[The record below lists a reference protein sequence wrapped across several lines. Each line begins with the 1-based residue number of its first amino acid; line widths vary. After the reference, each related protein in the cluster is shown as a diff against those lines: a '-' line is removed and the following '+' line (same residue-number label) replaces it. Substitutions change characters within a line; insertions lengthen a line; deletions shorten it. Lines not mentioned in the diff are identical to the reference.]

1 MIWRDLYT
9 DSTTH
14 AIFDQIIDSQ
24 GRAMKDENFIRE
36 NNARHMWHPMG
47 HPADSLANPPK
58 VIRSAAG
65 SHITD
70 IDGHKTVDAVGG
82 LWCVNL
88 GYSNDAV
95 KEAISNQLFE
105 LPYYSA
111 FAGSTNPT
119 AIEASYM
126 VREFF
131 KEDGMARVFFTSGGS
146 DSVETCLRLARQYHR
161 LRGEPTRT
169 KFLSLKKGY
178 HGTHFGGASVNGNN
192 RFRTSYEPLLAGCFH
207 LPAPYTYRN
216 PYNET
221 DPAVLAQNIAQAMED
236 EIAFQGAKTIAAFI
250 MEPIQ
255 GAGGV
260 IVPHETF
267 MPLMREICDRHGIL
281 LISDEV
287 ITGFGRT
294 GDWSGA
300 RHWGVKPDMMSTAK
314 GITSGY
320 FPVGAALLSDKVAEV
335 FEKDETGE
343 GAIFHGYTYSA
354 HPVGAAA
361 VVACLEETLKL
372 DTKTNAAARGTQ
384 LYQGVLKLAEKHAVI
399 GDVRGGHGLM
409 TGIEIV
415 SDRAQKTPMDMD
427 VMKRIHQTAYE
438 AGAMVRLG
446 ANNILMSPPLTV
458 TEDEINTVL
467 SALDAGFSA
476 V

>member
-1 MIWRDLYT
+1 
-9 DSTTH
+9 
-14 AIFDQIIDSQ
+14 
-24 GRAMKDENFIRE
+24 MKDENFLKE
-36 NNARHMWHPMG
+36 NNARQLWHPMG
-47 HPADSLANPPK
+47 HPGDAQTTPPRIIK
-58 VIRSAAG
+58 GATG
-65 SHITD
+65 STITD
-70 IDGHKTVDAVGG
+70 IDGHSAVDAVGG

-88 GYSNDAV
+88 GYSNDKV
-95 KEAISNQLFE
+95 KQAIADQLFE

-111 FAGSTNPT
+111 FAGTSNPP
-119 AIEASYM
+119 AIEAAYA
-126 VREFF
+126 VQEFF
-131 KEDGMARVFFTSGGS
+131 AEDGIERVFFTSGGS

-192 RFRTSYEPLLAGCFH
+192 RFRINYEPLLPGCFH
-207 LPAPYTYRN
+207 LPAPYSYRN
-216 PYNET
+216 PFNET
-221 DPAVLAQNIAQAMED
+221 DPARLAQLIAQAMED
-236 EIAFQGAKTIAAFI
+236 EIAFQGANTIAAFI

-320 FPVGAALLSDKVAEV
+320 FPVGAALMSGKVAEV
-335 FEKDETGE
+335 FETS
-343 GAIFHGYTYSA
+343 GADGGIYHGYTYSA

-361 VVACLEETLKL
+361 VIACLEETVRLN
-372 DTKTNAAARGTQ
+372 TKANAAVRGKQ
-384 LYQGVLKLAEKHAVI
+384 LYDGVLKLAEKYSIV

-409 TGIEIV
+409 TGIELV
-415 SDRAQKTPMDMD
+415 SDRAAKTPMDNETMQ
-427 VMKRIHQTAYE
+427 RIHRTAYE

-446 ANNILMSPPLTV
+446 MHNILMSPPLTI
-458 TEDEINTVL
+458 TESEVDTIL
-467 SALDAGFSA
+467 AALDKGFA
-476 V
+476 AA

>member
-1 MIWRDLYT
+1 
-9 DSTTH
+9 
-14 AIFDQIIDSQ
+14 
-24 GRAMKDENFIRE
+24 MKDENFLKE
-36 NNARHMWHPMG
+36 NNARQLWHPMG
-47 HPADSLANPPK
+47 HPGDAQANPPK
-58 VIRSAAG
+58 FIKTAAG
-65 SHITD
+65 STITD
-70 IDGHKTVDAVGG
+70 IDGATVVDAVGG

-88 GYSNDAV
+88 GYSNDKV
-95 KEAISNQLFE
+95 KQAIADQLFE

-111 FAGSTNPT
+111 FAGTTNPP
-119 AIEASYM
+119 AIEAAFA
-126 VREFF
+126 VQEFF
-131 KEDGMARVFFTSGGS
+131 AEDGIERVFFTSGGS

-192 RFRTSYEPLLAGCFH
+192 RFRINYEPLLPGCFH
-207 LPAPYTYRN
+207 LPSPYPYRN
-216 PYNET
+216 PFNEA
-221 DPAVLAQNIAQAMED
+221 DPARLAQLIAQAMED
-236 EIAFQGAKTIAAFI
+236 EIAFQGANTIAAFI

-260 IVPHETF
+260 IVPGETF

-300 RHWGVKPDMMSTAK
+300 RHWGVQPDMMCTAK

-320 FPVGAALLSDKVAEV
+320 FPVGAALMSGKVAEV
-335 FEKDETGE
+335 FEKADAE
-343 GAIFHGYTYSA
+343 GGIYHGYTYSA

-361 VVACLEETLKL
+361 VVACLEETLRL
-372 DTKTNAAARGTQ
+372 NTRENAAARGTQ
-384 LYQGVLKLAEKHAVI
+384 LYEGVMKLAEKHAII

-415 SDRAQKTPMDMD
+415 SDRAAKTPMDGET
-427 VMKRIHQTAYE
+427 MKRIHTATYE

-446 ANNILMSPPLTV
+446 MHNILMSPPLIV
-458 TEDEINTVL
+458 TAQEIDTILN
-467 SALDAGFSA
+467 ALDTGFA
-476 V
+476 AA

>member
-1 MIWRDLYT
+1 
-9 DSTTH
+9 
-14 AIFDQIIDSQ
+14 
-24 GRAMKDENFIRE
+24 MKDENFLKE
-36 NNARHMWHPMG
+36 NNARQLWHPMG
-47 HPADSLANPPK
+47 HPGDAQVTPPK
-58 VIRSAAG
+58 IIKGAAG
-65 SHITD
+65 SSITD
-70 IDGHKTVDAVGG
+70 IDGHSVVDAVGG

-88 GYSNDAV
+88 GYSNDKV
-95 KEAISNQLFE
+95 KQAIADQLYE

-111 FAGSTNPT
+111 FAGTSNPP
-119 AIEASYM
+119 AIEAAYK
-126 VREFF
+126 VQEFF
-131 KEDGMARVFFTSGGS
+131 APDGIERVFFTSGGS

-161 LRGEPTRT
+161 LRGEPMRT

-192 RFRTSYEPLLAGCFH
+192 RFRIGYEPLLPGCFH

-216 PYNET
+216 PFNET
-221 DPAVLAQNIAQAMED
+221 DPVQLAQLIAQAMED
-236 EIAFQGAKTIAAFI
+236 EIQFQGANTIAAFI

-260 IVPHETF
+260 IVPDATF

-300 RHWGVKPDMMSTAK
+300 RHWGVKPDMMCTAK

-320 FPVGAALLSDKVAEV
+320 FPVGAALISGKVAEV
-335 FEKDETGE
+335 FETSGAE
-343 GAIFHGYTYSA
+343 GAIYHGYTYSA

-361 VVACLEETLKL
+361 VIACLEETLRL

-384 LYQGVLKLAEKHAVI
+384 LHEGVLKLAEKHDII

-415 SDRAQKTPMDMD
+415 SNRDAKTPMDND
-427 VMKRIHQTAYE
+427 TMKRIHQTAYE

-446 ANNILMSPPLTV
+446 AHNVLMSPPLTI
-458 TEDEINTVL
+458 TADEVDNILT
-467 SALDAGFSA
+467 ALDAGFA
-476 V
+476 AA